1 MPRRMNRE
9 CNQVRH
15 DKAHGI
21 QAPTADHPGDV
32 ALEERGIIP
41 ERTDE
46 TKNARE
52 PGGVPSRL
60 EGLLPDGFP
69 PVAQHDWLLQ
79 ALLLSPWPRR

>member
-21 QAPTADHPGDV
+21 QAPTADHPSDV

-46 TKNARE
+46 TKNARLA
-52 PGGVPSRL
+52 GGAPSWL
-60 EGLLPDGFP
+60 QGLLPDGFP
-69 PVAQHDWLLQ
+69 PVPQHDWPCQ
-79 ALLLSPWPRR
+79 MPFLSPWPRR

>member
-15 DKAHGI
+15 AKAHGI
-21 QAPTADHPGDV
+21 QAPTADHPSDV

-60 EGLLPDGFP
+60 EGLLPYRFLP
-69 PVAQHDWLLQ
+69 AQRDWLWQ
-79 ALLLSPWPRR
+79 APLLSRWLRR